1 MKRIFLVIILLI
13 IAATPVKAA
22 EYTAPVAPDS
32 VEELMPAKTE
42 SFGDGL
48 MEILKDGIRIIQPQI
63 SAAAGTC
70 TALVG
75 IVMLISIMKVLPGTT
90 AAVVDLVAVL
100 GICTVLL
107 QQTTAM
113 ITAATDTVWELSEY
127 GKLLLPVMTA
137 AMAAGGGTTS
147 APLLYTTTVVFDSIL
162 SGLAVKI
169 LVPLVYIFLALAV
182 AVGATGMQ
190 RLKKLKDFIK
200 WLMTWVLKI
209 VLYIFTGYIGITGVV
224 SGATDAA
231 AVKAAKLAL
240 SGMVPVVG
248 GILSDASEAVL
259 VGSGIVKN
267 AAGIYGMLAI
277 IAIVVA
283 PFLKIG
289 VQYLLLKLT
298 AAVCSAFECKTAT
311 ELIDSFSGAMG
322 LLLGMTGAMCVML
335 LVSVACFMK
344 GVG

>member
-147 APLLYTTTVVFDSIL
+147 APLLYTATVVFDSLL
-162 SGLAVKI
+162 SRLAVKI

-231 AVKAAKLAL
+231 AVKAAKLTL

>member
-75 IVMLISIMKVLPGTT
+75 IVMLISVMKALPGNA

-100 GICTVLL
+100 GICGVLL

-113 ITAATDTVWELSEY
+113 ITVATDTVRELSEY

-137 AMAAGGGTTS
+137 AMVAGGGTTS

-231 AVKAAKLAL
+231 AVKAAKLTL